1 MSYLAFEHAPSRSV
15 CGYPVSRQRLSLKFR
30 VHRRYPSA
38 SRTHEHESPFRGALE
53 VTARHELTNGAPK
66 RSRSKK
72 NQTHR
77 DTTLDA
83 RCRLLISYLFPPA
96 QPGTHKIGLVRWPM
110 GLGPS
115 RIGSEAFGFVIRS
128 RAVAVGAV
136 KALRGRPAGLAG
148 SRQMQDLMARVSGP
162 SIVRWV
168 AERAGKEKRAR
179 EVAMEHFARIGA
191 AGRSGRRP
199 LSLIVM
205 ARVVGPHEAAVG
217 FVDSRV

>member
-1 MSYLAFEHAPSRSV
+1 M
-15 CGYPVSRQRLSLKFR
+15 
-30 VHRRYPSA
+30 
-38 SRTHEHESPFRGALE
+38 
-53 VTARHELTNGAPK
+53 
-66 RSRSKK
+66 
-72 NQTHR
+72 HR
-77 DTTLDA
+77 DTTLNV
-83 RCRLLISYLFPPA
+83 RCRLLISYLFPPTR
-96 QPGTHKIGLVRWPM
+96 PGTHKIGLVRWLM
-110 GLGPS
+110 RLGPS
-115 RIGSEAFGFVIRS
+115 RIGSEAVGFVIRS